1 MRVTLPA
8 SRTLPVLTLILAIS
22 TCAVTITPPATDG
35 ATYQSSESRTSALT
49 RALSWLS
56 SNKPANGSYGPFSQ
70 VQAAPAAYA
79 LWLNDSSSAKARAT
93 FTWLA
98 SELDD
103 ETSGLWAFPEAD
115 IPGEILYTLSL
126 TNNLALLAQDSTS
139 YQLLLDLQ
147 QPDGGF
153 KGFYDDDGNQI
164 TTSVDTAMA
173 LWGLKHAQRIPGAN
187 QSAAVNF
194 LLTLQ
199 NPDGSFNLAPA
210 IASNQYAAL
219 GPEPVSMTAL
229 VILVLKDV
237 SYTDSDPSVSRA
249 LGYLS
254 QAVAVNFTGHVYAAV
269 LSALAF
275 KAFGRSADASKAV
288 SFILSNQNDDGGFR
302 DVIRSSE
309 GSNALD
315 TGWASIA
322 LQLVQPEPLRSPAL
336 NPLVL
341 TVLVASVAVPVVAI
355 LGAVV
360 FFHRRKRKVLTPA

>member
-1 MRVTLPA
+1 MPAFRALPA
-8 SRTLPVLTLILAIS
+8 LTLILAILAC
-22 TCAVTITPPATDG
+22 TVTSSVAAEPG
-35 ATYQSSESRTSALT
+35 YQSYEAGTPALT
-49 RALSWLS
+49 RALSWLA
-56 SNKPANGSYGPFSQ
+56 SNQHSNGSYGPYSE

-79 LWLNDSSSAKARAT
+79 LWLNASSSPRAKAT

-115 IPGEILYTLSL
+115 IPGEILYTISL
-126 TNNLALLAQDSTS
+126 TNNLGLLAQDSTG
-139 YQLLLDLQ
+139 YQLLLDMQ
-147 QPDGGF
+147 QLDGGF
-153 KGFYDDDGNQI
+153 KGFYDDNGNQI
-164 TTSVDTAMA
+164 STSVDTAMA
-173 LWGLKHAQRIPGAN
+173 LWGLKHAQQIPVSN

-199 NPDGSFNLAPA
+199 NSDGSFNLAPA
-210 IASNQYAAL
+210 ITSNQYASL
-219 GPEPVSMTAL
+219 GPEPVSITAL

-237 SYTDSDPSVSRA
+237 SYTGSDPNVSRA
-249 LGYLS
+249 LNYLS
-254 QAVAVNFTGHVYAAV
+254 QAASGNFSGHVYAAA

-275 KAFGRSADASKAV
+275 KAVGKPADASKAV
-288 SFILSNQNDDGGFR
+288 SFILSSQNDDGGFS
-302 DVIRSSE
+302 DVIRSL
-309 GSNALD
+309 GASNALD

-341 TVLVASVAVPVVAI
+341 TVLVASVAVPVVAL